1 MRNSQCVARTA
12 VTKLRVDHEH
22 MDTALDL
29 SYAITDVRMSDMSG
43 IDSSAACVSA
53 RFLSR

>member
-29 SYAITDVRMSDMSG
+29 SYAITDVRMPDTQ
-43 IDSSAACVSA
+43 
-53 RFLSR
+53 SRLGPNHRAIFFDHP